1 MSEELA
7 IELFNLAIEEEQQ
20 HARNE
25 GLDKID
31 MMPVKSE
38 WENMG
43 GEDKDYWREHA
54 KKVET
59 IFNKLGYRPKPK
71 LTLIS
76 DEEILRTW
84 KASKASLI
92 NSEGKNNFEYEI
104 PSNTWLTKLF
114 SRIKGIEIKFH
125 PPESGISNIIF
136 PKMKL
141 FPLKVMVTSPL
152 ECSQ

>member
-43 GEDKDYWREHA
+43 EEDKDYWREYA
-54 KKVET
+54 SKVEI
-59 IFNKLGYRPKPK
+59 IFNKLDYHPRPT

-76 DEEILRTW
+76 DEEFLDWCGKHIVKGCGKTRKMADEHGVIIKVLRCEDCR
-84 KASKASLI
+84 AQAQLDHDR
-92 NSEGKNNFEYEI
+92 NQ
-104 PSNTWLTKLF
+104 
-114 SRIKGIEIKFH
+114 
-125 PPESGISNIIF
+125 
-136 PKMKL
+136 
-141 FPLKVMVTSPL
+141 V
-152 ECSQ
+152 